1 MTNIRPIGEFLIDLD
16 SAEGLGEYGKLY
28 AGYDRLGRR
37 LAVGVEP
44 NGITAQVMTD
54 RLGNVLMVEP
64 ALANVLKAITGGV
77 S

>member
-1 MTNIRPIGEFLIDLD
+1 MPDFLSVGEFLVDA
-16 SAEGLGEYGKLY
+16 STAEQLGELGTLY
-28 AGYDRLGRR
+28 AGYDRLGRK

-64 ALANVLKAITGGV
+64 RLANVLKALREGK
-77 S
+77 